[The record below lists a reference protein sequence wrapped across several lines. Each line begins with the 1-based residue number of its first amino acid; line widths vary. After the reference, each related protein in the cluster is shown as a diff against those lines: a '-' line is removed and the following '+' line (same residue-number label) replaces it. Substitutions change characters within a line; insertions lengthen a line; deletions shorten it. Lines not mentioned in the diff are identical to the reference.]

1 MEQQPDSKT
10 SKNID
15 TPIKHVFYIFLCA
28 YIYIEL
34 DCRQYTDNKKDGI
47 KTLKKLIIIM
57 FMRLSSKL
65 DGEKKIHSSSDFTF
79 KNNSIGIAVQTNM
92 QRDVGCLMSSD
103 STGKCFAK
111 KYKQY
116 EIISA
121 FKNNFRRKRTD
132 NYLT

>member
-47 KTLKKLIIIM
+47 KTLKKQIIIM

-65 DGEKKIHSSSDFTF
+65 DGEKKFIHPVTYF
-79 KNNSIGIAVQTNM
+79 
-92 QRDVGCLMSSD
+92 
-103 STGKCFAK
+103 
-111 KYKQY
+111 
-116 EIISA
+116 
-121 FKNNFRRKRTD
+121 
-132 NYLT
+132 